1 MLFIPGNLL
10 PKPREFSE
18 PQWIKD
24 KGKRNSGALEF
35 FGTAQRRFGLSREEM
50 GEKKET
56 TPGRVWWFFFFPVA
70 PRWRERERGKKL
82 WGEVFKIH
90 FSLGKAAFP
99 LGKATWGMAGG
110 LQARSSRAHPKNKS
124 GDSWLPS
131 EKSIFERARNI
142 PNLGFF

>member
-56 TPGRVWWFFFFPVA
+56 TPGRVWCFFFSRRSAVGGEGAKEKAPSGGVLKFVFPRKSSFS
-70 PRWRERERGKKL
+70 PWKSNPGDGRWTPGAE
-82 WGEVFKIH
+82 
-90 FSLGKAAFP
+90 
-99 LGKATWGMAGG
+99 
-110 LQARSSRAHPKNKS
+110 LQNSSQK
-124 GDSWLPS
+124 
-131 EKSIFERARNI
+131 
-142 PNLGFF
+142 

>member
-56 TPGRVWWFFFFPVA
+56 TPGRVWCFFFFPVA
-70 PRWRERERGKKL
+70 SRWRERERGKKL
-82 WGEVFKIH
+82 G
-90 FSLGKAAFP
+90 G
-99 LGKATWGMAGG
+99 GG
-110 LQARSSRAHPKNKS
+110 LKFIF
-124 GDSWLPS
+124 PS
-131 EKSIFERARNI
+131 EKQLF
-142 PNLGFF
+142 P

>member
-35 FGTAQRRFGLSREEM
+35 FGTVQRRFGLSREEM

-56 TPGRVWWFFFFPVA
+56 TPGRVWWFFFFPSLHGGG
-70 PRWRERERGKKL
+70 RGS
-82 WGEVFKIH
+82 G
-90 FSLGKAAFP
+90 GKSS
-99 LGKATWGMAGG
+99 GG
-110 LQARSSRAHPKNKS
+110 RV
-124 GDSWLPS
+124 
-131 EKSIFERARNI
+131 
-142 PNLGFF
+142 